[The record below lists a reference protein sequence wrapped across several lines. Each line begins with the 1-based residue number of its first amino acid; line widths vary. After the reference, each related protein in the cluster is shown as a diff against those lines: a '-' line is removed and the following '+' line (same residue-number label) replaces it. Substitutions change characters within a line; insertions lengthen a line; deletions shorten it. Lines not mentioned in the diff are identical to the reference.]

1 MDLFRSLLDF
11 SETYKWYRIEA
22 AKSSTNPRLQ
32 IIAALSVVYFVS
44 KLLLFYPL
52 PSAKKSRALSK
63 SLQGSIIAHRG
74 SREEGLPENTLVAFK
89 DAIAAGAD
97 IVELDVWMTK
107 DGKIVV
113 HHDESLNRM
122 TQGACKSKIYEMDYS
137 ALPSIIPS
145 PGQSERIESVIAATG
160 GSKSD
165 WQRIPQLEEVLRVL
179 PENIGV
185 IVEFKQDSNEL
196 IDAVHNLVSTQLG
209 DGGARKG
216 SMFWFSLSESINA
229 KLRNKDAS
237 IPTIVSTICVLSTL
251 ALFYLGLLPFFSFH
265 DAVYGITLEEIPLHR
280 VRNEK
285 SVKMFPD
292 LIKRLLAFLLS
303 GKPPSIMIAPSL
315 FTHLKRRGIPVWFL
329 GCQNEDDLKIA
340 IKAGATAVLTDRPRW
355 LTRFTKQRGIQF
367 HSISE

>member
-1 MDLFRSLLDF
+1 MEFGSFLDF
-11 SETYKWYRIEA
+11 SDTYNWYRIEA

-52 PSAKKSRALSK
+52 PSAKKCALSK
-63 SLQGSIIAHRG
+63 SLKGSIIAHRG
-74 SREEGLPENTLVAFK
+74 SREEGLPENTLAAFK

-122 TQGACKSKIYEMDYS
+122 TQGACKNKIHEMDYS
-137 ALPSIIPS
+137 ALPSIVPS

-179 PENIGV
+179 PDNIGV

-196 IDAVHNLVSTQLG
+196 IDAVHNLVSNKLG
-209 DGGARKG
+209 DGGARKRN
-216 SMFWFSLSESINA
+216 MFWFSLTESINA
-229 KLRNKDAS
+229 KLRVKDAS

-251 ALFYLGLLPFFSFH
+251 ALFYLGLLPFFSFQ
-265 DAVYGITLEEIPLHR
+265 DAVYGVTLEEIPLHR

-285 SVKMFPD
+285 SVHKFPD
-292 LIKRLLAFLLS
+292 WFKRLLAFLLS

-329 GCQNEDDLKIA
+329 GCENEDDLKIA
-340 IKAGATAVLTDRPRW
+340 IKAGATAVLTDRVNW